1 MNQNLMGIMK
11 NLILYPQ
18 GRPSPPPLGAEA
30 KVAMSIELDLL
41 RLKRTLIKSFDIGQR
56 LVAGKSRVS
65 NRQ

>member
-30 KVAMSIELDLL
+30 KVAIFSYNYRAFYVD
-41 RLKRTLIKSFDIGQR
+41 
-56 LVAGKSRVS
+56 RVGFT
-65 NRQ
+65 